1 MTAALLN
8 HAPAR
13 DILVVTKGHPFDR
26 AAFFGMLDAVL
37 LPDGAFAEGAVQ
49 WTHVEHPAA
58 AAVLNPESAGRFDA
72 ILFYDM
78 PGLDF
83 RPDGLRLAPSPPELV
98 RGLEALIAH
107 GKPLFFLHHSLAGW
121 PAWEAYAGIIGARF
135 HYRADP
141 ARGVQASGYRH
152 AVTHDIRVVAEH
164 PVTQGLGEGFSITD
178 EVYLLHVDESDKLP
192 LLRSTHRFE
201 AEGFWSA
208 AEAVAGRMFS
218 NAGWEHLPGSDLVL
232 WAKRSGNSP
241 VLYFQCGDGPSAYD
255 NPGFRRVI
263 RNGIDWLT
271 SPAAAAWA
279 LSRS

>member
-1 MTAALLN
+1 MTTPLLN

-26 AAFFGMLDAVL
+26 AAFFGMLDEVL
-37 LPDGAFAEGAVQ
+37 TPDGAFADGAVQ

-58 AAVLNPESAGRFDA
+58 ASVLNPQAAARFDA

-83 RPDGLRLAPSPPELV
+83 RPEGLALVLPPPELI

-107 GKPLFFLHHSLAGW
+107 GMPLFFLHHSLAGW
-121 PAWEAYAGIIGARF
+121 PAWEEYAGITGARV

-141 ARGVQASGYRH
+141 ENDIHDTGYQH
-152 AVTHDIRVVAEH
+152 GVTHDIRVVAEH
-164 PVTQGLGEGFSITD
+164 PVTDGLGQGFSITD
-178 EVYLLHVDESDKLP
+178 EVYLFTVDEGDKLP
-192 LLRSTHRFE
+192 LLRSSHRFE

-218 NAGWEHLPGSDLVL
+218 NAGWVHPPGSDLIL

-241 VLYFQCGDGPSAYD
+241 VLYFQCGDGPTAYD

-271 SPAAAAWA
+271 SPEASAWA